1 MPLGLIAVVMVFA
14 GCGHSDTQTSIPI
27 PIKPAQNAYFK
38 TQFQDESQF
47 IVETIATDL
56 DEQIFYAKNHRLP
69 DSSGFS
75 VRATETPGSSFEQPT
90 YDLQVT
96 FGPDHPPVETE
107 LKITGP
113 IWSPEPYS
121 GLVSALAREAGLNAP
136 APARQSGDTDL
147 LQSLTD
153 SSAITIET
161 ENKKLSKALEADFS
175 NPLLH
180 EQAAL
185 LLGAF
190 TLRDHSGSFYD
201 IRTPLCRITAH
212 LCMARYLAGGTPP
225 GINGQFAGAILL
237 TLMNDQVPALDA
249 LSSLPNTDAAAAAW
263 TKTLQTYNTTDYRI
277 TADQEGATP
286 IERVA
291 WFRAYGISADV
302 DTAWRELNETEKRTP
317 DFVRVAHNDDCSVDT
332 GHELLDLSVPLELNE
347 IGAVYKLSHGEN
359 LQKDNLVRELNQMPE
374 RCFSLNE
381 KGQPEVQIIGWG
393 QWANFFQRHLCDA
406 LKQDFE
412 FLQDMWGVP
421 DYAAQF

>member
-1 MPLGLIAVVMVFA
+1 LTRSGFVKSGDSLNSLIGASLIGLADFFSGYGICLGEVLTGEKSEKTPTLAGAAGPMKNQGLMARMAIVARCLTSEWMPLGLIAVVMVFA

-56 DEQIFYAKNHRLP
+56 AEQIFYAKNHRLP

-190 TLRDHSGSFYD
+190 TLRDHSG
-201 IRTPLCRITAH
+201 
-212 LCMARYLAGGTPP
+212 
-225 GINGQFAGAILL
+225 
-237 TLMNDQVPALDA
+237 
-249 LSSLPNTDAAAAAW
+249 
-263 TKTLQTYNTTDYRI
+263 
-277 TADQEGATP
+277 
-286 IERVA
+286 
-291 WFRAYGISADV
+291 
-302 DTAWRELNETEKRTP
+302 
-317 DFVRVAHNDDCSVDT
+317 
-332 GHELLDLSVPLELNE
+332 
-347 IGAVYKLSHGEN
+347 
-359 LQKDNLVRELNQMPE
+359 
-374 RCFSLNE
+374 
-381 KGQPEVQIIGWG
+381 
-393 QWANFFQRHLCDA
+393 
-406 LKQDFE
+406 
-412 FLQDMWGVP
+412 
-421 DYAAQF
+421 